1 MDAVPLY
8 RGIAGETFADGRK
21 HWRVVPNLC
30 MTRHAGIG
38 AWQTSKGRL
47 FDGGVTITAID
58 AVIANV
64 MFVAEG
70 HRLIQRNIDIGR
82 VGRPI
87 DFGGGPTGYAN
98 EHDDTEYRY
107 TRVNIRPR
115 RKKLG
120 HENLRF
126 CSATRKSRTKAGWD
140 ARNVV
145 SKPRCGGRLMREF
158 EPSQP
163 RRLAIKVFFESDY
176 LKSAAEHFRMEQG
189 L

>member
-1 MDAVPLY
+1 MNAVIEVDVIGQIMDAVPLQ
-8 RGIAGETFADGRK
+8 RVIAGETLADGRE

-30 MTRHAGIG
+30 VTRHAGVG

-64 MFVAEG
+64 MFMAER

-126 CSATRKSRTKAGWD
+126 VQPQGNRVRKQTGTPAMLFPRPSVQRQIKA
-140 ARNVV
+140 R
-145 SKPRCGGRLMREF
+145 
-158 EPSQP
+158 
-163 RRLAIKVFFESDY
+163 I
-176 LKSAAEHFRMEQG
+176 
-189 L
+189 